1 MKKICKVM
9 LAAAAV
15 VALAVPAMGADKL
28 IVKNAGGTADVF
40 KVSDTGVVTTPGLT
54 IAADGQMSA
63 SNLMFKPATKKFGFG
78 TTNPLTSLHISEPT
92 APFDRGLTI
101 SQYAAGGAAA
111 IINIKKASGT
121 EAAPGV
127 PGSGANIGAFH
138 ALAYDGNI
146 DIANSGGYTASAS
159 LIFTL
164 DPGTYSQGNAPMNIN
179 FWTGANQNV
188 KLERMRIA
196 SDGRLRLSNHPAA
209 PANNATCT
217 VGDLILDAPNGFL
230 YVCSATN
237 SWKRTSFT
245 AY

>member
-1 MKKICKVM
+1 MKKICKVI

-15 VALAVPAMGADKL
+15 VALAVPAMAADKL
-28 IVKNAGGTADVF
+28 IVKDAAGTTNVFTVAD
-40 KVSDTGVVTTPGLT
+40 
-54 IAADGQMSA
+54 DGQVSA
-63 SNLMFKPATKKFGFG
+63 KDMMFKPATKKFGFG

-121 EAAPGV
+121 EAVPGL

-138 ALAYDGNI
+138 ALAYDGNT

-159 LIFTL
+159 LIFSL
-164 DPGTYSQGNAPMNIN
+164 DPGTYSQGFAPMNIN
-179 FWTGANQNV
+179 FWTGVNQNV
-188 KLERMRIA
+188 KLERLRIA
-196 SDGRLRLSNHPAA
+196 SDGRLRLSNQPTA

-217 VGDLILDAPNGFL
+217 AGDLILDAPNGFL
-230 YVCSATN
+230 YLCVATN
-237 SWKRTSFT
+237 SWKRTSFA